1 MPPVN
6 RMIPSGYN
14 RSLEVDGG
22 NESVGAGALR
32 MRLILESSG
41 AVPWL
46 EDHLIDG
53 RRPGSVVHGMENLI
67 RTCLLRLC
75 RGHRAVTTT
84 QLTQRSLV
92 SFAEH
97 SGPSHLLECGSG
109 LHEVCHSCPEFF
121 GTGHG
126 LSFGWDEADISTE
139 IDGEG
144 SEVGDIVGRGP
155 ASDHAVATAA
165 AWEKRFPGAP
175 FRVWR

>member
-75 RGHRAVTTT
+75 RGHRD
-84 QLTQRSLV
+84 QDD
-92 SFAEH
+92 
-97 SGPSHLLECGSG
+97 GDLL
-109 LHEVCHSCPEFF
+109 CH
-121 GTGHG
+121 
-126 LSFGWDEADISTE
+126 D
-139 IDGEG
+139 
-144 SEVGDIVGRGP
+144 P
-155 ASDHAVATAA
+155 ALAA
-165 AWEKRFPGAP
+165 AAKSTGDPVRGDGSDRLPSQPSLSRFVDLLSREANLYVLKEGILANGLRPI
-175 FRVWR
+175 R